1 MESRSPRPSR
11 VGERLDEGMRRGQIL
26 RVVGVIALA
35 TGLVAGV
42 STLVVRDQITRHR
55 RDLFSPSAR
64 QRLAALG
71 YIAGLA
77 ASVELV
83 RLLRDFVSWE
93 PRTMLRRRAIHIIER
108 MERQLQQSAGPR
120 AEIAG

>member
-1 MESRSPRPSR
+1 
-11 VGERLDEGMRRGQIL
+11 MRRGRIL
-26 RVVGVIALA
+26 RIAGVVVMVAGALA
-35 TGLVAGV
+35 GLSA
-42 STLVVRDQITRHR
+42 LVVRDQITRHR

-71 YIAGLA
+71 YIAGLT

-83 RLLRDFVSWE
+83 HLLRDFIAWE
-93 PRTMLRRRAIHIIER
+93 PRSLLRRRALQIVER
-108 MERQLQQSAGPR
+108 MERQLQHSAGPR

>member
-1 MESRSPRPSR
+1 MGRGR
-11 VGERLDEGMRRGQIL
+11 VFKVIGL
-26 RVVGVIALA
+26 IALILGA
-35 TGLVAGV
+35 VTGI

-55 RDLFSPSAR
+55 RDLFSASTR

-77 ASVELV
+77 AKVELV
-83 RLLRDFVSWE
+83 HLLRDYVAWE
-93 PRTMLRRRAIHIIER
+93 PRTLLRRRALLIIER
-108 MERQLQQSAGPR
+108 MERHLHQSAGPR

>member
-1 MESRSPRPSR
+1 MPRGR
-11 VGERLDEGMRRGQIL
+11 IFRI
-26 RVVGVIALA
+26 I
-35 TGLVAGV
+35 GLVALILGAV
-42 STLVVRDQITRHR
+42 TGISTLVVRDQITRHR
-55 RDLFSPSAR
+55 RDLFSASAR

-83 RLLRDFVSWE
+83 HLLRDYVAWE
-93 PRTMLRRRAIHIIER
+93 KRGLLQRRAAQIIER
-108 MERQLQQSAGPR
+108 MERHLHQSAGPR

>member
-1 MESRSPRPSR
+1 MK
-11 VGERLDEGMRRGQIL
+11 MRRGRLFKI
-26 RVVGVIALA
+26 I
-35 TGLVAGV
+35 GLVALILGAV
-42 STLVVRDQITRHR
+42 TGISTLVVRDQITRHR
-55 RDLFSPSAR
+55 RDLFSVSAR

-83 RLLRDFVSWE
+83 HLLRDYVAWE
-93 PRTMLRRRAIHIIER
+93 PRTLLRRRALQIIER
-108 MERQLQQSAGPR
+108 MERHLHQSAGPR

>member
-1 MESRSPRPSR
+1 
-11 VGERLDEGMRRGQIL
+11 MRRGRIFKI
-26 RVVGVIALA
+26 VGVVALA
-35 TGLVAGV
+35 AGLVAGV

-83 RLLRDFVSWE
+83 HLLRDFVSWE
-93 PRTMLRRRAIHIIER
+93 PRTMLRRRAMQIIER
-108 MERQLQQSAGPR
+108 MERQLHHSAGPR
-120 AEIAG
+120 AGIAG

>member
-1 MESRSPRPSR
+1 
-11 VGERLDEGMRRGQIL
+11 MRRGRIL
-26 RVVGVIALA
+26 RIAGVIALILGA
-35 TGLVAGV
+35 VTGI

-55 RDLFSPSAR
+55 RDLFSGSAR

-71 YIAGLA
+71 YLAGLA

-83 RLLRDFVSWE
+83 HLLRDYAAWE
-93 PRTMLRRRAIHIIER
+93 PRSLLRRRALQIIER
-108 MERQLQQSAGPR
+108 MERQLHQSAGPR

>member
-1 MESRSPRPSR
+1 
-11 VGERLDEGMRRGQIL
+11 MRRGRIFK
-26 RVVGVIALA
+26 VVGLIALLA
-35 TGLVAGV
+35 GAVAGI

-71 YIAGLA
+71 YIGGVT
-77 ASVELV
+77 ASVDLV
-83 RLLRDFVSWE
+83 RLLRDYVSWE
-93 PRTMLRRRAIHIIER
+93 PRSLLRKRALQIIER
-108 MERQLQQSAGPR
+108 MERQLQAR